1 MASTESAIGGGGFAG
16 RIQRLAY
23 AASSTVGAGSAG
35 AACNE
40 LDFRAI
46 ASVGLAALIGLP
58 LLLIVSLALDA
69 PFAAPAAIA
78 CGYLAAAAA
87 LYARWRRGAALISC
101 IVVVALTAIAPLLL
115 MRGGIAISPATVVA
129 LLLAP
134 LLLAA
139 PALVRFLLSRAGGG
153 ARALMNNPP
162 PTTIF
167 SAADKSEENI
177 SSEKSFELSLVEIDR
192 PPAGGA
198 TCFYSDAGDAV
209 DFAARRLG
217 PAAHDKNVTVSC
229 DAGKALAAACDRQ
242 TLRRIAC
249 LIAASAIAASPSG
262 GSVRLTAR
270 RLRGAILLRA
280 ASEKAEGAPA
290 LADGSSGDLATAR
303 ALVEDSGGTL
313 LVEQAHEQLCVS
325 VRLDLAGLK
334 MANETGESGVRR
346 VAS

>member
-1 MASTESAIGGGGFAG
+1 MASTESAIGGGGLAG

-23 AASSTVGAGSAG
+23 AASSAVGAGSAG
-35 AACNE
+35 TAGNE

-58 LLLIVSLALDA
+58 LLLIVSLALEA

-78 CGYLAAAAA
+78 CGYVAAAAA
-87 LYARWRRGAALISC
+87 LYGRWRRSAALISS
-101 IVVVALTAIAPLLL
+101 IVIVALTAIAPLFL
-115 MRGGIAISPATVVA
+115 MHDGIAISPATILA

-134 LLLAA
+134 LFLAA

-153 ARALMNNPP
+153 ARALINNPP

-167 SAADKSEENI
+167 FAADKSEENI
-177 SSEKSFELSLVEIDR
+177 ASEKSPELSLVEIDR
-192 PPAGGA
+192 TPAGGA
-198 TCFYSDAGDAV
+198 ASFHSDVGDAV

-217 PAAHDKNVTVSC
+217 PAARDKNVTVSC
-229 DAGKALAAACDRQ
+229 DVGKALAAACDRQ

-262 GSVRLTAR
+262 GSIRLTAR

-280 ASEKAEGAPA
+280 TSAEDATA
-290 LADGSSGDLATAR
+290 LAESSSGDLATAR

-325 VRLDLAGLK
+325 VRLDLARLK
-334 MANETGESGVRR
+334 MANENGESGVRR